1 MKNRKIILVCVGI
14 IIFLGLI
21 VLGCHLY
28 EKRNA
33 SQEIVWANEETMGH
47 VRIYTNSTEA
57 QVLPSVLSSF
67 FGVGGRYRYENEGAL
82 LLVEYDSC
90 TYAFDVVD
98 DTLIFNM
105 EQSINGTEIEDG
117 TVFVRTRITA
127 AREKAFDCFNP

>member
-1 MKNRKIILVCVGI
+1 MSKRKILLAFIGVIIL
-14 IIFLGLI
+14 LGLI
-21 VLGCHLY
+21 VLGCNLY
-28 EKRNA
+28 EKKNI
-33 SQEIVWANEETMGH
+33 SEEIVWTNEETMGH

-67 FGVGGRYRYENEGAL
+67 FGVGGQYRYENGGTL

-98 DTLIFNM
+98 DTLVFNM

-117 TVFVRTRITA
+117 TVFLPVSV
-127 AREKAFDCFNP
+127 E